1 MNGFDTFGGDA
12 PNVLAGGM
20 YSAGGWDGGAL
31 ASTLAG
37 PAGFELFRLALANDN
52 FDADAPSSMVAF
64 AAKVAV
70 VDSPKMFPIAE
81 GFSNF

>member
-1 MNGFDTFGGDA
+1 MNGFGTFGGETLDG
-12 PNVLAGGM
+12 LAGGM
-20 YSAGGWDGGAL
+20 YSAGGWDEGAL
-31 ASTLAG
+31 ASTFAG
-37 PAGFELFRLALANDN
+37 PVGFGLFKLALANDN